1 LTSTSP
7 RVAGVADP
15 LSRYT
20 LLSFLQWLPVGLMM
34 VPMVLLLLERGF
46 TLTEVA
52 AIGVV
57 SGITVGVLEL
67 PTGGLADV
75 LGRRPVLVVS
85 ALAHAAAL
93 VLLGLCT
100 GLALLVLSAGL
111 RGLARALSSGP
122 LEAWYVDTAHAFHA
136 DGDGPHLTS
145 GLARGE
151 VAASVALG
159 TGTLV
164 GGGLP
169 LALKDLPLPFP
180 ALAAP
185 ILLAALVELVR
196 VAFTAGLPDVRRP
209 HTSVAAVARSVP
221 ATVGSGLRLAGQ
233 SPVVLRLLLVA
244 ATSGVALAVLELV
257 TPAWLDR
264 LSGDTERAA
273 VLYAALVTVGFGADA
288 VGAALAPVARRRLA
302 TPEKAAAA
310 ATALALVAMLG
321 LVGAAALAG
330 LAALALALAGYA
342 LFFVGLGAAGPPL
355 GELLH
360 GQVSREERATMLSVQ
375 SLVLQLAGTGGAV
388 LAGAATSRQGAWV
401 GFTIAAVALVAAV
414 HMLRRWPATSPG
426 RRREALA

>member
-1 LTSTSP
+1 
-7 RVAGVADP
+7 
-15 LSRYT
+15 
-20 LLSFLQWLPVGLMM
+20 MM

-46 TLTEVA
+46 TLAEIA
-52 AIGVV
+52 AIGAV

-75 LGRRPVLVVS
+75 MGRRPVLVAS

-93 VLLGLCT
+93 VLLGLAT
-100 GLALLVLSAGL
+100 GLALLMLSAAL

-136 DGDGPHLTS
+136 DGDAPHLTS
-145 GLARGE
+145 GLSRGE

-159 TGTLV
+159 VGTLV

-169 LALKDLPLPFP
+169 LVLKDLPLPFP

-196 VAFTAGLPDVRRP
+196 AVFTVGLPDVPRP
-209 HTSVAAVARSVP
+209 RTTVKAVARSVP
-221 ATVGSGLRLAGQ
+221 ATVGSGLRLAGR

-273 VLYAALVTVGFGADA
+273 VLYAVLVTVGFGADA
-288 VGAALAPVARRRLA
+288 VGAALAPVARRRLG

-321 LVGAAALAG
+321 LVGAGVLTG
-330 LAALALALAGYA
+330 LAALALALAGYV

-360 GQVSREERATMLSVQ
+360 GQVGGEERATMLSAQ
-375 SLVLQLAGTGGAV
+375 SLVLQLAGTAGAV
-388 LAGAATSRQGAWV
+388 LAGAVTPWQGAWV
-401 GFTIAAVALVAAV
+401 GFAVAAVALVAAV
-414 HMLRRWPATSPG
+414 LMLRRWPTASA
-426 RRREALA
+426 REAA